1 MKTVRPPLTPFNLIA
16 PGTELND
23 APPIVAII
31 GALEL
36 LPLWNTTESDGNI
49 FNRSKKKVTL
59 SAHGLI
65 NIPEQVPT

>member
-1 MKTVRPPLTPFNLIA
+1 MKTVLPPRTPFNLIPA
-16 PGTELND
+16 GIE
-23 APPIVAII
+23 AKEEPPIVAIT